1 MSKYVDKIIQYIIS
15 WIPTYYTFKPKILD
29 FIEALERK
37 KAPIKSCIIGISKLP
52 LNCLHP
58 NIAHTALF
66 LSEVKYNKLFEEK
79 VGIIIE
85 FGYYP
90 PEKGEEKRKEE
101 ENIKNGQVIYR
112 YGKELGGLRY
122 YTNNYKN
129 FREFFC
135 DVGLVKLYIDPGNYM
150 MFSYFIDKIASI
162 SEKKWIKSKYSI
174 INFNSQDFIVDSIDI
189 LKPIYD
195 KNIIKGKNSKVDE
208 NNIENIIPD
217 KIKKKLK
224 KYEEE

>member
-29 FIEALERK
+29 FIEDLEIK

-52 LNCLHP
+52 LNCLQP

-162 SEKKWIKSKYSI
+162 SEKKWIKSKNNG